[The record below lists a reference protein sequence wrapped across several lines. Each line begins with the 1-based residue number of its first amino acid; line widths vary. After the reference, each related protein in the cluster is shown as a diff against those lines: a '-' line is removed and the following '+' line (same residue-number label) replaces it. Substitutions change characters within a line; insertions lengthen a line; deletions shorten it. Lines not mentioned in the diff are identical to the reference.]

1 MPKKPPSQLSY
12 NDIIKKLES
21 DYNNLEKEK
30 QKFLSYE
37 MKAIEKEK
45 KTKTKEIDSQIKVLE
60 KELKSSEKS

>member
-1 MPKKPPSQLSY
+1 
-12 NDIIKKLES
+12 
-21 DYNNLEKEK
+21 
-30 QKFLSYE
+30 